1 MFVKR
6 NLIATIPTAWANG
19 FAVGVACLTVAG
31 CVSERSDDAS
41 STTPVYSI
49 EGNQVQLEGGFFE
62 SQDGTVS
69 LLTAISGDVNGD
81 AADDQAAILVLD
93 SRGSGVFYYL
103 NVLLND
109 GNGTLGQAREAFL
122 GDRIK
127 FDLMDIYGDESVSQ
141 LTGVPIH
148 PDDYGKLVVAYHIH
162 GDDQAYADDP
172 ELYITR
178 HWKIES
184 GRLVLVEDY

>member
-1 MFVKR
+1 M
-6 NLIATIPTAWANG
+6 AMIPAAWANG

-31 CVSERSDDAS
+31 CVSERSDYAS

-81 AADDQAAILVLD
+81 AADDQAVILVLD

-109 GNGTLGQAREAFL
+109 GNGTFGQVREAFL

-127 FDLMDIYGDESVSQ
+127 FDFMDIYGAESVSQ

-172 ELYITR
+172 KLHITR

>member
-1 MFVKR
+1 M
-6 NLIATIPTAWANG
+6 NAMATNPGEWANVLAIG
-19 FAVGVACLTVAG
+19 MACLTVAG
-31 CVSERSDDAS
+31 CGSDQSDDAS

-49 EGNQVQLEGGFFE
+49 EGNQVHLEGGFFE
-62 SQDGTVS
+62 SDDGTVS
-69 LLTAISGDVNGD
+69 LLTAISGDLDGD

-109 GNGTLGQAREAFL
+109 GNGTLGQAREEFI

-127 FDLMDIYGDESVSQ
+127 FDFMDIYGAESVSR

-148 PDDYGKLVVAYHIH
+148 PDDHGQLVVGYYIH
-162 GDDQAYADDP
+162 GPEQAYAETP
-172 ELYITR
+172 GIYITR

-184 GRLVLVEDY
+184 GRLVMLEDY

>member
-1 MFVKR
+1 M
-6 NLIATIPTAWANG
+6 ATSPGARANALAIG
-19 FAVGVACLTVAG
+19 LACLMVAG
-31 CVSERSDDAS
+31 CGSDRSDDAS

-62 SQDGTVS
+62 GEDGTVS
-69 LLTAISGDVNGD
+69 LLTAISGDLDGD

-93 SRGSGVFYYL
+93 SRGSGAFYYL

-109 GNGTLGQAREAFL
+109 GNGTLGQAREVFL

-127 FDLMDIYGDESVSQ
+127 FDFMDIYGAESVSR

-148 PDDYGKLVVAYHIH
+148 PEDYGKLVVGYYIQ

-172 ELYITR
+172 GLYLTR

>member
-1 MFVKR
+1 M
-6 NLIATIPTAWANG
+6 NSMAASPGAWTNAL
-19 FAVGVACLTVAG
+19 AIGVACLTVAG
-31 CVSERSDDAS
+31 CSSDRSDGTN
-41 STTPVYSI
+41 STTPVYSV
-49 EGNQVQLEGGFFE
+49 EGNQVQLEGGSFE
-62 SQDGTVS
+62 SEDGTVS
-69 LLTAISGDVNGD
+69 LLTVISGDLDGD

-93 SRGSGVFYYL
+93 SRGSGIFYYL

-127 FDLMDIYGDESVSQ
+127 FDFMDIYGTESVSR

-148 PDDYGKLVVAYHIH
+148 PEDYGQVVVAYHIH

-172 ELYITR
+172 GLYITR